1 MDFKNFFL
9 RFLLSLLIFLLY
21 IIVSINHF
29 SLFFYIG
36 IFLYSIIFIEILYN
50 FKKFKFYLSLYI
62 LLSFIFFININFKE
76 IDIIFFHLM
85 IISIVSFDTFSYIIG
100 SIFGK
105 NKIFKFISPNKTYEG
120 FVGGVF
126 FSLILSLLF
135 IYFANIKFDYY
146 FILYIFIIILSAFSG
161 DIIES
166 FFKRKN
172 NLKDSSNLIPG
183 HGGFLDRLDS
193 YILSIVPYSIY
204 SNII

>member
-9 RFLLSLLIFLLY
+9 RFLLSLLIILLY
-21 IIVSINHF
+21 IIVSINKF

-62 LLSFIFFININFKE
+62 LFSFIFFININFKE

-85 IISIVSFDTFSYIIG
+85 IFSIVSFDTFSYIIG
-100 SIFGK
+100 SIYGK

-120 FVGGVF
+120 FIGGVF

-135 IYFANIKFDYY
+135 IYVANIKFDYY
-146 FILYIFIIILSAFSG
+146 FILYIFIIIFSAFSG

-193 YILSIVPYSIY
+193 YILSIIPYSIY

>member
-9 RFLLSLLIFLLY
+9 RFSLSLLIFLLY

>member
-21 IIVSINHF
+21 IIVSINYF

-36 IFLYSIIFIEILYN
+36 IFLYLIIFIEILYN

-76 IDIIFFHLM
+76 INIIFFHLM

-120 FVGGVF
+120 FVGGLF

-135 IYFANIKFDYY
+135 IFFANIKFDYY